1 MLRFIFARLLAAIPT
16 LIAITLLAFFL
27 TTAARGDPALLV
39 LEQNQQ
45 EPTPELLA
53 ATRAQLGLD
62 APLPVRYMRWLGG
75 LFQGDLGR
83 SFLSQRP
90 VTTMLAERI
99 VPTLTLGMSA
109 FVLSMVLGVGL
120 GLILGSSRNH
130 TVDMIVRTILSVM
143 NGIPTFWLAIGLIM
157 LVGVQWRLLPVAGSG
172 TWQHLILPTIALA
185 FGSITSTL
193 RLTRNSVL
201 DVMSEDY
208 VRTAQAKG
216 LPRHRI
222 LRVHVLRNV
231 ALPIVALAGV
241 RFGYILS
248 GAVIVESIFAWPGM
262 GSVFVTAVAGRDL
275 PVIGGYI
282 LIVGIP
288 VILTNILA
296 DIVSR
301 LLDPRVEFR
310 ARAEGRA

>member
-1 MLRFIFARLLAAIPT
+1 MLNFVFTRLLAAIPT
-16 LIAITLLAFFL
+16 LIAITLIAFFL
-27 TTAARGDPALLV
+27 TTAARGDPALLL

-53 ATRAQLGLD
+53 QTRAQLGLD
-62 APLPVRYMRWLGG
+62 TPLPTRYLRWMGG

-90 VTTMLAERI
+90 VTAMLSERI
-99 VPTLTLGMSA
+99 VPTLILGMSA
-109 FVLSMVLGVGL
+109 FALSLLMGVGL
-120 GLILGSSRNH
+120 GLLLGSSRNH
-130 TVDMIVRTILSVM
+130 TLDTTVRVVLSVM
-143 NGIPTFWLAIGLIM
+143 NGIPAFWLAIGLIM

-193 RLTRNSVL
+193 RLTRNSVR
-201 DVMSEDY
+201 DVMNEDY
-208 VRTAQAKG
+208 VRTAHAKG
-216 LPRHRI
+216 LPNY
-222 LRVHVLRNV
+222 RVLSGHILRNV
-231 ALPIVALAGV
+231 ALPIIALAGV
-241 RFGYILS
+241 RFGHILS